1 MGGHSGPTANLPEV
15 LRERAHPR
23 DMNTIDP
30 AQERV
35 SSLRRS
41 RIARRGLV
49 LGAVAGSLGIAGAL
63 GLSAAVNP
71 GTTANG
77 GSTGAPAS
85 TGSPSP
91 GGTNTHTKNSQKWIF
106 LGDDGGEGGRESD
119 DGGQWVPVQPSPQ
132 FNGGAGSN
140 APGGSSSNG
149 GGPVVTPHAVSG
161 GS

>member
-1 MGGHSGPTANLPEV
+1 
-15 LRERAHPR
+15 
-23 DMNTIDP
+23 MNNIDP

-71 GTTANG
+71 GAPGTGGAGSAGTSSGATAPNG
-77 GSTGAPAS
+77 GTSGGGDDGGGNPA
-85 TGSPSP
+85 
-91 GGTNTHTKNSQKWIF
+91 QKWTF
-106 LGDDGGEGGRESD
+106 VGGDDGGEHGEAGESD
-119 DGGQWVPVQPSPQ
+119 DGGQWVPVQPSQQ
-132 FNGGAGSN
+132 FGGGAGSN
-140 APGGSSSNG
+140 ANG
-149 GGPVVTPHAVSG
+149 GGGGNNANGGGGLVAPPHATSG

>member
-1 MGGHSGPTANLPEV
+1 
-15 LRERAHPR
+15 
-23 DMNTIDP
+23 MNNIDP

-49 LGAVAGSLGIAGAL
+49 VGAVAGSLGIAGAL

-71 GTTANG
+71 GAPANG

-85 TGSPSP
+85 NGSTYTG
-91 GGTNTHTKNSQKWIF
+91 GDKGAADKSQKWIF
-106 LGDDGGEGGRESD
+106 LGDDGESGEGHESD

-132 FNGGAGSN
+132 FSSGGGN
-140 APGGSSSNG
+140 ATGGSGSSNG
-149 GGPVVTPHAVSG
+149 GGQVVTPHAVSG

>member
-1 MGGHSGPTANLPEV
+1 MTN
-15 LRERAHPR
+15 
-23 DMNTIDP
+23 IDP

-71 GTTANG
+71 GAPANG

-85 TGSPSP
+85 NGS
-91 GGTNTHTKNSQKWIF
+91 TNTGGDKGAANNDQKWIF
-106 LGDDGGEGGRESD
+106 LGDDGGEGHESD

-132 FNGGAGSN
+132 FNGGGSTNGGN
-140 APGGSSSNG
+140 ATGGSGSTNG
-149 GGPVVTPHAVSG
+149 GGQVVTPHAVSG